1 MASLYKTYLQ
11 REEYIYKNLH
21 FKGFT
26 NHTCILP
33 LNDSPPVPSPMSFFF
48 AQLNGPKSTQ
58 MQLKNVKTGQP
69 VLQFLYSKPMCNIHN
84 FSHHEGILIL

>member
-11 REEYIYKNLH
+11 REEYIYKKST
-21 FKGFT
+21 FQGFYKSSLYLSPW
-26 NHTCILP
+26 I
-33 LNDSPPVPSPMSFFF
+33 DSLLSPSPFISF

-58 MQLKNVKTGQP
+58 MQLKNVKTGQS
-69 VLQFLYSKPMCNIHN
+69 VLQFLYSKLCAIIHN